1 MSWQQN
7 EGEGSQKDSQPSGR
21 AVMGPTNQ
29 WKFQRPEFASLSF
42 QYVNFSPA
50 GWERASTLVGPGTS
64 LVSLDTLYPAVS
76 RRGTRRHSIYNQD
89 ASYRKGMVSDHSAA
103 PCEPRMPQGLED
115 SVPLLLVATSAPHQ
129 ASCHLVAP
137 VWLISSVATA
147 VSQMLAGYVSHVPGS
162 QRGGRCVNI
171 SWEAVGKGPQRHNHS
186 TSV

>member
-42 QYVNFSPA
+42 QYVNFSPG

-64 LVSLDTLYPAVS
+64 LASLDTLYPAVS

-115 SVPLLLVATSAPHQ
+115 SVPLLLVTTSAGG
-129 ASCHLVAP
+129 HLC
-137 VWLISSVATA
+137 SS
-147 VSQMLAGYVSHVPGS
+147 PGQLS
-162 QRGGRCVNI
+162 PCGSGMAYLQRGYCCFPDA
-171 SWEAVGKGPQRHNHS
+171 SWLRVTCPWESERRTVC
-186 TSV
+186 